1 MGRIFHQLL
10 WVALTATA
18 TVAGAILVSPALAAT
33 FVYVGNAESNDIYVL
48 RLNQK
53 TGELTLVETILI
65 PGVIKFGGSTPMTVS
80 PDRRFLYVA
89 TRGEPQGVASFA
101 IDPKSGKLKYIGGG
115 PLTDS
120 MAYIA
125 TDYTGRFLFA
135 ASYPG
140 HKITVSPI
148 GPQKVIQPT
157 RQVLPNHTNA
167 HAILADA
174 KNRYVLATTLGN
186 DLINVFRFDAATG
199 NLEPNTPPSV
209 SLKEKTG
216 PRHFVFHP
224 NGGLVYV
231 LGELDAAVH
240 VFDYDGDNGRLKEKQ
255 SASALS
261 PGFTGKPAAADLHIT
276 PDGKFL
282 YSSERTSST
291 ITGFR
296 VNQANGTLTPMES
309 IPTEMSPRGF
319 AIDSAG
325 RYMFVVGQRSNRMS
339 SYKIDPATGK
349 LSKLQ
354 ELPMGKSP
362 NWVEIVDLPSK

>member
-1 MGRIFHQLL
+1 MRQIFHQVL
-10 WVALTATA
+10 WAALTATA
-18 TVAGAILVSPALAAT
+18 SVAGAILASPALAAT
-33 FVYVGNAESNDIYVL
+33 FVYVSNAESNDIYVL
-48 RLNQK
+48 RLNQQ

-65 PGVIKFGGSTPMTVS
+65 PGIIKSGGSTPMAVS

-101 IDPKSGKLKYIGGG
+101 IDPKSGKLKHIGGG
-115 PLTDS
+115 PLSDS
-120 MAYIA
+120 MAYIT
-125 TDYTGRFLFA
+125 TDRGGRFLFA

-148 GPQKVIQPT
+148 GPQNVIQPT

-224 NGGLVYV
+224 NGSSCMSSANSMRRFTSLTTMATMADSRKNNPPA
-231 LGELDAAVH
+231 LCRRALRASQPPQTCTS
-240 VFDYDGDNGRLKEKQ
+240 RLT
-255 SASALS
+255 ASSFTARSEPPVRS
-261 PGFTGKPAAADLHIT
+261 PGSGLIK
-276 PDGKFL
+276 
-282 YSSERTSST
+282 
-291 ITGFR
+291 
-296 VNQANGTLTPMES
+296 QME
-309 IPTEMSPRGF
+309 P
-319 AIDSAG
+319 
-325 RYMFVVGQRSNRMS
+325 
-339 SYKIDPATGK
+339 
-349 LSKLQ
+349 
-354 ELPMGKSP
+354 
-362 NWVEIVDLPSK
+362 